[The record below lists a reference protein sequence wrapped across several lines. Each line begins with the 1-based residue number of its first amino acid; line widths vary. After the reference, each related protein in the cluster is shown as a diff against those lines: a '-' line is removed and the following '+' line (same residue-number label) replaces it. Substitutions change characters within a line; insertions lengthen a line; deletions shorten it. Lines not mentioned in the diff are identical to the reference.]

1 MTDFFHQV
9 WRFGD
14 DHEDDR
20 LSAFLDDE
28 LSAEEAMEVARHVAS
43 CSSCMD
49 DLDGLRTLR
58 QALRSLPAVDPPVD
72 LYPALSA
79 RIAALTPDR
88 MSRRTVRR
96 LGVAVVASAMLT
108 GGAAVVAGGGEQGT
122 VSPPVDAY
130 VADHLA
136 RTDSG
141 PIFRPVDLGR

>member
-1 MTDFFHQV
+1 MTDFFHHV
-9 WRFGD
+9 WPFGD

-28 LSAEEAMEVARHVAS
+28 LSGEEAMEVARHVAS
-43 CSSCMD
+43 CPSCMD
-49 DLDGLRTLR
+49 DLHGLRTLR
-58 QALRSLPAVDPPVD
+58 QALRSLPPVDPPVD

-88 MSRRTVRR
+88 PSRRTVR
-96 LGVAVVASAMLT
+96 LGMAIAASAMLT

-122 VSPPVDAY
+122 VAPPVDAY

-136 RTDSG
+136 RTDVG